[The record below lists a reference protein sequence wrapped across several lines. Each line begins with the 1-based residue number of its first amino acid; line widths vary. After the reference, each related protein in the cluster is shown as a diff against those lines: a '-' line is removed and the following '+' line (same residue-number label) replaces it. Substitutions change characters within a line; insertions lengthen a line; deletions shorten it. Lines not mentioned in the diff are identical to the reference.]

1 MNTEE
6 IKNAAM
12 KAAKNYGYD
21 WATVDFQYEDA
32 DEIIKDLKS
41 QLKDN
46 GYFQTQIFGGEEP
59 YYALESADVD
69 DDTDLVDVM
78 EEGDVFGEDDVY
90 HWITLGRIEGWKDVF
105 KRGKKKV
112 GYFCDGYGGYVFYP
126 ECMDV
131 DSLRMKGEVVVA

>member
-1 MNTEE
+1 MTKEE
-6 IKNAAM
+6 IK
-12 KAAKNYGYD
+12 KAVIEACKSYGYD

-41 QLKDN
+41 QFKDN
-46 GYFQTQIFGGEEP
+46 GYIQTQIFDGEEP
-59 YYALESADVD
+59 YYALERAVVD

-78 EEGDVFGEDDVY
+78 EEGDVFSEDDVY

-105 KRGKKKV
+105 NRGKKKV

-126 ECMDV
+126 ECMNV
-131 DSLRMKGEVVVA
+131 ESLKMKGEVVIA

>member
-1 MNTEE
+1 MSTEE
-6 IKNAAM
+6 IKNAAIEAC
-12 KAAKNYGYD
+12 KSYGYD

-46 GYFQTQIFGGEEP
+46 GYFQTQIFDGEEP
-59 YYALESADVD
+59 YYALERANVD
-69 DDTDLVDVM
+69 DDTDLMDVM
-78 EEGDVFGEDDVY
+78 EEGDVFSEDDVY
-90 HWITLGRIEGWKDVF
+90 NWITLGRIEGWKDVF

-131 DSLRMKGEVVVA
+131 DSLKRKGEVVVA